1 GDRRG
6 LERCWMAYASRQ
18 LRPRSDSIG
27 TYGIGKWSTKRARRR
42 PRPFRCTTDRMNDYD
57 AVVMGVLEPILVL
70 SVMAVIAFLCG
81 HSLEELTD
89 TLMGGKCKDRVA
101 LSK

>member
-1 GDRRG
+1 
-6 LERCWMAYASRQ
+6 
-18 LRPRSDSIG
+18 
-27 TYGIGKWSTKRARRR
+27 
-42 PRPFRCTTDRMNDYD
+42 MNDYD

-89 TLMGGKCKDRVA
+89 TAANARARSSCP
-101 LSK
+101 